1 MKLSIASLKDKEA
14 WKGYKL
20 PDFDVEAVAAKTK
33 ANPTWLHFGAGNLFR
48 AFQAS
53 VIQHLIESGDMETG
67 VITCESYDD
76 EIVTK
81 CFHKVDN
88 LSVAV
93 TLEADGRIEKEVI
106 GSIAETT
113 TLLHDHARVEEIFA
127 APSLQM
133 VSFTITEKGYSL
145 RNAKNELVPAVVEDL
160 KNGPKEA
167 KSFMAQLAALLLHRM
182 HTCGKPL
189 AMVSM
194 DNCSHNG
201 AKLQGAI
208 MEFVD
213 AWKQNGKITD
223 EEYKYVTEQV
233 AFPWSMIDKITPRP
247 APEIADQLEAD
258 GLEDMHPFVTSKNT
272 YIAPFVNAERP
283 QYLVIENLFPNGR
296 PALDKAGVIFTDR
309 DTVNNVEMMKVCTC
323 LNPPQT
329 ALAVYGC
336 MMGYTSIAKE
346 YQDKELHT
354 LIDRMCHLEGM
365 PVVVDPGVL
374 SPKAFLDEVFDV
386 RLPNPFIPD
395 TPQRIAT
402 DTSQKVSIRFGNAI
416 KNYEAM
422 GKGKAGELKYIPL
435 VLAGWLRY
443 LIAVDDNGQ
452 PFQCSADPLL
462 ASLQEKLAGLELGK
476 VTDADAEAKLKPILS
491 DATIFGIDLYSC
503 GLAEK
508 IIGYWKEMMAGPG
521 AIRATLKKY
530 TA

>member
-14 WKGYKL
+14 WKGYTL
-20 PDFDVEAVAAKTK
+20 PAFDIEAVAAKTK
-33 ANPTWLHFGAGNLFR
+33 AAPTWLHFGAGNLFR
-48 AFQAS
+48 AFQAA
-53 VIQHLIESGDMETG
+53 VAQHLIGSGDMDTG
-67 VITCESYDD
+67 IITCESYDD

-81 CFHKVDN
+81 CFHQVDN
-88 LSVAV
+88 LTVAV
-93 TLEADGRIEKEVI
+93 TLEADGRIEKEII
-106 GSIAETT
+106 GSVAETT
-113 TLLHDHARVEEIFA
+113 TLLHDLDRVKEIFA

-145 RNAKNELVPAVVEDL
+145 RNAKQELVPAAVEDM
-160 KNGPKEA
+160 KNGPSA
-167 KSFMAQLAALLLHRM
+167 CKSFMAQLATLLLHRM

-213 AWKQNGKITD
+213 AWKKNGQISD
-223 EEYKYVTEQV
+223 EEYAYLTEKV
-233 AFPWSMIDKITPRP
+233 SFPWSMIDKITPRP

-283 QYLVIENLFPNGR
+283 QYLVIENDFPNGR

-309 DTVNNVEMMKVCTC
+309 DTVNKVEMMKVCTC

-336 MMGYTSIAKE
+336 MLGYTSIAKE
-346 YQDKELHT
+346 VQDHELYT
-354 LIDRMCHLEGM
+354 LIDRMCHIEGM

-374 SPKAFLDEVFDV
+374 SPKAFLDEVFET

-416 KNYEAM
+416 KNYDAM
-422 GKGKAGELKYIPL
+422 GPGKAAELKYIPL

-443 LIAVDDNGQ
+443 LLAVDDEGNA
-452 PFQCSADPLL
+452 FQCSADPLL
-462 ASLQEKLAGLELGK
+462 ASLQEKLSGIELGK
-476 VTDADAEAKLKPILS
+476 ADDDAVAKLEPILH
-491 DATIFGIDLYSC
+491 DASIFGIDLYAC
-503 GLAEK
+503 GLADK
-508 IIGYWKEMMAGPG
+508 VIGYWKEMMAGPG

>member
-1 MKLSIASLKDKEA
+1 MKLSINSLKDTAA

-20 PDFDVEAVAAKTK
+20 PAFDVEAVAAKTK
-33 ANPTWLHFGAGNLFR
+33 AAPTWLHFGAGNLFR
-48 AFQAS
+48 AFQAA
-53 VIQHLIESGDMETG
+53 VAQKLIEEGIMETG

-81 CFHKVDN
+81 CFHPVDN
-88 LSVAV
+88 LTVAV

-106 GSIAETT
+106 GSVSETT
-113 TLLHDHARVEEIFA
+113 TLLHDMDRVKEIFA
-127 APSLQM
+127 SPSLQM

-145 RNAKNELVPAVVEDL
+145 YNANHELLPVVVED
-160 KNGPKEA
+160 KKAGPAAA
-167 KSFMAQLAALLLHRM
+167 KSFMAVLATLLLHRM

-213 AWKQNGKITD
+213 AWKEAGLITAD
-223 EEYKYVTEQV
+223 EYAYLTEKV

-247 APEIADQLEAD
+247 APEIADKLEAD
-258 GLEDMHPFVTSKNT
+258 GLENMHPFVTSKNT

-283 QYLVIENLFPNGR
+283 QYLVIEDDFPNGH
-296 PALDKAGVIFTDR
+296 PPLDKAGVIFTTR
-309 DTVNNVEMMKVCTC
+309 DTVNNAEMMKVCTC

-336 MMGYTSIAKE
+336 MMGFTSIAKE
-346 YQDKELHT
+346 VQDPELYK
-354 LIDRMCHLEGM
+354 LIDRMCHDEGM

-374 SPKAFLDEVFDV
+374 SPKAFLDEVFET

-422 GKGKAGELKYIPL
+422 GKGKAAELKYIPL

-443 LIAVDDNGQ
+443 LIAVGDDGK

-462 ASLQEKLAGLELGK
+462 ASLQEKLSGIELGK
-476 VTDADAEAKLKPILS
+476 VDDASVAKLEPILH

-508 IIGYWKEMMAGPG
+508 VIGYWKEMMAGPG

>member
-1 MKLSIASLKDKEA
+1 MKLSLASLKDATA
-14 WKGYKL
+14 WKGYEL
-20 PDFDVEAVAAKTK
+20 PAFDVQAVAEKTK
-33 ANPTWLHFGAGNLFR
+33 AAPTWLHFGAGNLFR
-48 AFQAS
+48 AFQAA
-53 VIQHLIESGDMETG
+53 VAQRLIENGDMDTG
-67 VITCESYDD
+67 IITCESYDD

-88 LSVAV
+88 LTVAV
-93 TLEADGRIEKEVI
+93 TLEADGRIEKQVI
-106 GSIAETT
+106 GSVAETT
-113 TLLHDHARVEEIFA
+113 TLLHDLDRVREIFA

-145 RNAKNELVPAVVEDL
+145 RNAKQELVPVVAEDM
-160 KNGPKEA
+160 KNGPAQA
-167 KSFMAQLAALLLHRM
+167 KSFMAQLATLLLHRM
-182 HTCGKPL
+182 HNCGKPL

-208 MEFVD
+208 MEIVD
-213 AWKQNGKITD
+213 AWKKNGLVTA
-223 EEYKYVTEQV
+223 EEYAYLTEQV
-233 AFPWSMIDKITPRP
+233 TFPWSMIDKITPRP

-283 QYLVIENLFPNGR
+283 QYLVIENDFPNGR
-296 PALDKAGVIFTDR
+296 PPLDKCGVIFTDR
-309 DTVNNVEMMKVCTC
+309 DTVNKVEMMKVCTC

-336 MMGYTSIAKE
+336 LLGYTSIAKE
-346 YQDKELHT
+346 VQDHELYT
-354 LIDRMCHLEGM
+354 LIDRMCHIEGM
-365 PVVVDPGVL
+365 PVVVNPGVL
-374 SPKAFLDEVFDV
+374 SPQAFLDEVFET

-416 KNYEAM
+416 KNYDAM
-422 GKGKAGELKYIPL
+422 GKASELTYIPL

-443 LIAVDDNGQ
+443 LLAVDDEGKA
-452 PFQCSADPLL
+452 FECSADPLL
-462 ASLQEKLAGLELGK
+462 ASLQEKLSGITLGNPDDAAVAK
-476 VTDADAEAKLKPILS
+476 VRPILS
-491 DATIFGIDLYSC
+491 DAAIFGIDLAAC
-503 GLAEK
+503 GLADK
-508 IIGYWKEMMAGPG
+508 VIGYWKEMMAGPG

>member
-1 MKLSIASLKDKEA
+1 MKLSLSSLKDTAA

-20 PDFDVEAVAAKTK
+20 PSFDIEAVAAKTK
-33 ANPTWLHFGAGNLFR
+33 AAPTWLHFGAGNLFR

-53 VIQHLIESGDMETG
+53 VAQHLIESGDMDKG
-67 VITCESYDD
+67 IITCESYDD

-81 CFHKVDN
+81 CFHKVNN
-88 LSVAV
+88 LTVAV

-106 GSIAETT
+106 GSVAETT
-113 TLLHDHARVEEIFA
+113 TLLHDLDRVREIFA

-145 RNAKNELVPAVVEDL
+145 RNAKQELVPAAAEDM
-160 KNGPKEA
+160 KNGPAAA

-182 HTCGKPL
+182 HTCGAPL

-208 MEFVD
+208 MTFVD
-213 AWKQNGKITD
+213 AWKQNGQISDD
-223 EEYKYVTEQV
+223 EYAYLTEKV
-233 AFPWSMIDKITPRP
+233 SFPWSMIDKITPRP
-247 APEIADQLEAD
+247 APEIAEKLEAD

-283 QYLVIENLFPNGR
+283 QYLVIENDFPNGR

-336 MMGYTSIAKE
+336 LLGYTSIAKE
-346 YQDKELHT
+346 VQDHELYT
-354 LIDRMCHLEGM
+354 LIDRMCHIEGM

-374 SPKAFLDEVFDV
+374 SPKAFLDEVFET

-416 KNYEAM
+416 KNYDAM
-422 GKGKAGELKYIPL
+422 GPGKAAELTYIPL

-443 LIAVDDNGQ
+443 LLAVDDEGN

-462 ASLQEKLAGLELGK
+462 SSLQEKLAGITLGQADD
-476 VTDADAEAKLKPILS
+476 DAVAKLQPILS
-491 DATIFGIDLYSC
+491 DAAIFGVDLYAC
-503 GLAEK
+503 GLADK
-508 IIGYWKEMMAGPG
+508 VIGYWKEMMAGPG